1 MAGSILWMFL
11 LIFVTA
17 IISSYDFQV
26 CANICLCVPDRWEK
40 PQCATNK
47 NKVNLRCK
55 LFLKKYFLF
64 GVTSAR
70 DLPSKRM
77 GNNRKSSVAVSGVS
91 KATEVQENKY
101 CGQQIGIL
109 AAMREL
115 SVFSCA
121 DSSLAKH

>member
-1 MAGSILWMFL
+1 MFL

-26 CANICLCVPDRWEK
+26 CANICLCVPVRPEK

-91 KATEVQENKY
+91 KATEVQKNKY

-115 SVFSCA
+115 SVFSSA